1 MYDEI
6 ARSLESNMTTT
17 EARHDALGEATLGE
31 LAQALR
37 GELIRPQDP
46 SYDEAR
52 SIWNRAH
59 DKKPAA
65 IVRCHGVADVLK
77 GVEFARSEGLP
88 LAIRGGGHSIPGFST
103 TDHGIVLDL
112 SPMNGVRVDPNRR
125 RIVAQAG
132 SLWQD
137 VDAEA
142 QAFGLAVTGGLVS
155 TTGIAGFTLGGG
167 IGWLVRR
174 CGLTS
179 DNLVGADIVTADGQY
194 LHTSE
199 NENPELLWALR
210 GGGGNFGVVTSFEL
224 QAHEVGPT
232 VFAGIV
238 FYQGED
244 ATTVLHGFG
253 EAAANAPDE
262 LSLAINLTTAPP
274 LPFLPEEIHGKPIVA
289 VVGMW
294 SGRVEDGDAATRP
307 FRGLAPVVAD
317 LFSPMPYVAMQSL
330 LDPLYPRGMWN
341 YFRSAF
347 FTDLGDTTID
357 ALISSYTSVPNAV
370 SELHIHHLGG
380 AMARVPADATAF
392 ATRDRDFI
400 LNVVARTPSVE
411 GFDDVVEWARS
422 ASAALGPD
430 AASYVNFTGE
440 ASEEHVQAAYPS
452 ATRARLTAVKDRYD
466 PENLFQLNQNITPS
480 AGAAS

>member
-1 MYDEI
+1 
-6 ARSLESNMTTT
+6 MTTT
-17 EARHDALGEATLGE
+17 DARPDALGEATLGE

-37 GELIRPQDP
+37 GELVRPEDP

-52 SIWNRAH
+52 SIWNGAH

-65 IVRCHGVADVLK
+65 IVRCRGVADVLR
-77 GVEFARSEGLP
+77 GVDFARSEGLS

-103 TDHGIVLDL
+103 SDGGLVLDL
-112 SPMNGVRVDPNRR
+112 SAMNAVRVDPDRR

-132 SLWQD
+132 CLWQD

-174 CGLTS
+174 CGLTC
-179 DNLVGADIVTADGQY
+179 DNLIGADIVTADGQY

-199 NENPELLWALR
+199 DEHPDLFWALR
-210 GGGGNFGVVTSFEL
+210 GGGGNFGVVTSFEF

-238 FYQGED
+238 FYRGED
-244 ATTVLHGFG
+244 AARVLHGFG
-253 EAAANAPDE
+253 EAAANASDE

-289 VVGMW
+289 VLGVW
-294 SGRVEDGDAATRP
+294 SGRAEEGDLATRA

-317 LFSPMPYVAMQSL
+317 LFGPMPYVAMQSL
-330 LDPLYPRGMWN
+330 LDPLYPPGMWN

-347 FTDLGDTTID
+347 FTDLGETTVD
-357 ALISSYTSVPNAV
+357 ALVSSYSREPNAV

-380 AMARVPADATAF
+380 AMGRIPADATAF
-392 ATRDRDFI
+392 GTRDREYL
-400 LNVVARTPSVE
+400 LNVVARTPDAE
-411 GFDDVVEWARS
+411 GFDSVVQWARS

-440 ASEEHVQAAYPS
+440 ASDQYVRASYPP
-452 ATRARLTAVKDRYD
+452 ATYARLTAVKDRYD
-466 PENLFQLNQNITPS
+466 PTNLFRLNQNIPPS
-480 AGAAS
+480 LGSGSAT